1 MKVRL
6 ILYTSSLNGD
16 RAVRAV
22 ERAGCLS
29 GTEDIS
35 CVTKG
40 EGRLAIVGNM
50 ADKDEEAPRRRKDW
64 SRRGSS
70 SSAENRQGRADS
82 VHKTVGRL
90 F

>member
-1 MKVRL
+1 MKVR
-6 ILYTSSLNGD
+6 LYTSSLNGD

-50 ADKDEEAPRRRKDW
+50 A
-64 SRRGSS
+64 
-70 SSAENRQGRADS
+70 RQR
-82 VHKTVGRL
+82 
-90 F
+90 

>member
-1 MKVRL
+1 MKVR
-6 ILYTSSLNGD
+6 LYTSSLNGD

-50 ADKDEEAPRRRKDW
+50 ADKDEEAPIF
-64 SRRGSS
+64 GV
-70 SSAENRQGRADS
+70 ADLGIVGD
-82 VHKTVGRL
+82 VHKVLPELISALESRG
-90 F
+90 